1 MFKVNSKDTRT
12 NGLNQQQ
19 KVAILEELTETE
31 IRHAIIRD
39 ETGALREGVITN
51 NKKELILLNSLKPKT
66 ESQLEKKIKK
76 QNVINDSMQVI
87 TELPPTKVVK
97 TY

>member
-31 IRHAIIRD
+31 IRHVIIRD

-51 NKKELILLNSLKPKT
+51 NKK
-66 ESQLEKKIKK
+66 
-76 QNVINDSMQVI
+76 
-87 TELPPTKVVK
+87 
-97 TY
+97 